1 MVSPETSLCR
11 HRRPRLGRMS
21 GGGSLTF
28 STVVDMLGD
37 WGRDAALGGS
47 VKVVSLWRGIGD
59 EGEPATSPWVDGW
72 W

>member
-1 MVSPETSLCR
+1 
-11 HRRPRLGRMS
+11 MS